1 MLVHFLRRGRSFSG
15 VQNAILKSKEPEKGK
30 VFCTREL
37 PPNAVKLGNH
47 KTDDSR
53 LREKWARIVDLS
65 RKTGMKNFFMAG
77 GFCGLGLSDSY
88 AAAFGIMILITVMEL
103 WCVHACPVVISA
115 IYYCED
121 SSNIILEGPNYGF
134 KLWGRTFINIPPD
147 FVDFEILTNITGPS
161 KIPKATR
168 DFNFQFQFQQGIWR
182 LVSVDLVYPN
192 VYPVLDGLELGSIY
206 GKLGPRSLIFLESVS
221 GFEICGSNSDPREE
235 QSIAE
240 FIHLPSVKR
249 EVDSCQKKSKVFRKS
264 SFGLA
269 LMGKIQL

>member
-1 MLVHFLRRGRSFSG
+1 MLVHFLRRGRSFSA
-15 VQNAILKSKEPEKGK
+15 VQNSILKNKEPEKGK

-47 KTDDSR
+47 KTDDSW
-53 LREKWARIVDLS
+53 LGKCWARAVDLS
-65 RKTGMKNFFMAG
+65 FPTGMTNFFMAG

-88 AAAFGIMILITVMEL
+88 AAAFGIMILITVMDL
-103 WCVHACPVVISA
+103 WLRACPVVISA

-121 SSNIILEGPNYGF
+121 SSIIILEGPNYF
-134 KLWGRTFINIPPD
+134 NPLGRTFINIPPD

-161 KIPKATR
+161 TLSEATR
-168 DFNFQFQFQQGIWR
+168 NVFQIQQAIWR
-182 LVSVDLVYPN
+182 LASLHARVDLVYPN
-192 VYPVLDGLELGSIY
+192 VYPVLDGLKLGSPL
-206 GKLGPRSLIFLESVS
+206 GKSGPRPLIFLESVS
-221 GFEICGSNSDPREE
+221 DITGEKF
-235 QSIAE
+235 E

-249 EVDSCQKKSKVFRKS
+249 EVDSCKKKRKAFRKS